1 MKRSLWHPLIWLL
14 VIPICVFTAA
24 LHADDWPQWR
34 GPGRD
39 GVWRE
44 TRIIQKFAEPDI
56 ALRWRAKIGS
66 GYSGPTVALGRVYVT
81 DRLSEPHQVERVHCF
96 DWETGKPI
104 WSHSYPC
111 IYEGIGYPS
120 GPRASVLVADGR
132 AYSLGS
138 MGHLFCFDAA
148 KGDVLWDIDL
158 DRDYEIQMPVWG
170 IAGSPLMEGRLLI
183 VPVSGANNACLV
195 AFDAVTG
202 KEQWRTLPD
211 AANYASPIIIEQAG
225 QRVLVY
231 WTDRRVV
238 GVDPKSGSLYWEY
251 PLAPKSTPLGV
262 ATPVWH
268 RDLLFITGFYDGSS
282 LLRAFAERMEVQEI
296 WRRRGPSELDT
307 DGLHSIITTPYIEKN
322 HIYGVDSY
330 GELRCLRLSDGK
342 RVWEDLSAVPRA
354 RWSTIHLVK
363 GYGGIWMFNERGELI
378 IASLTP
384 DGYDEISRARLIKPT
399 TGQLNLRGGVCWS
412 HPAFAYRHIFAR
424 NDEELV
430 CASLAAE

>member
-412 HPAFAYRHIFAR
+412 HPAFAYRHIFVR